1 MILGFTLGGSFL
13 FLNLVQF
20 HDSSFRELLES
31 NSCGK
36 HIKFR
41 REKNRP
47 CLFTPSIKSE
57 IRHFHVV
64 FVQ

>member
-13 FLNLVQF
+13 FLNLVKF
-20 HDSSFRELLES
+20 HDSSLRELLES

-41 REKNRP
+41 REK
-47 CLFTPSIKSE
+47 KSSLLVYTL
-57 IRHFHVV
+57 HKK
-64 FVQ
+64 